1 MDKVISFI
9 DFLTLRYKV
18 FFKARLLELSES
30 FSDDTGCSFG
40 KTFEC

>member
-30 FSDDTGCSFG
+30 FGDGEGCSFG
-40 KTFEC
+40 KAW